1 LSKSNRGIDSA
12 GRIAAWFCQ
21 DLAFTQ
27 NGDLYGVAAR
37 QQANAN
43 TLVKQYDGQKSEILL
58 S

>member
-1 LSKSNRGIDSA
+1 LSRFG
-12 GRIAAWFCQ
+12 
-21 DLAFTQ
+21 FTQ